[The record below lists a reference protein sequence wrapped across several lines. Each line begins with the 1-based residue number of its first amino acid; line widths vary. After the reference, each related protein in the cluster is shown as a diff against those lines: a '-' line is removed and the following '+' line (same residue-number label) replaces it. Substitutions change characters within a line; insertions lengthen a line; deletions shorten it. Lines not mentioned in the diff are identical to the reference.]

1 MVLLSVLLCL
11 WLVVHWQ
18 IYGGQGRGVFLWR
31 LSVLHHWSCY
41 WSTRP
46 WFFNGDGYT
55 GTSLSSP
62 ELFLWFSVHETY
74 APTILLRRAK
84 TLRKETGNDSYV
96 TQQEVDRRPLGET
109 LQVCLL
115 RLFQLLFGELIISL
129 ISLYMSVL
137 YGLLYMFFV
146 AYPIVYEQEKGYSA
160 CITGLVFIPSPLG
173 SSCPPRALH
182 PSINTILSSHLAEIR
197 VIPMMVSCWAIPID
211 LSIFARTSYPRLD
224 RLLLGFHVGFGFIF
238 LYITTRQITIS
249 LTRTEYQ
256 KLATSA
262 LAAKT
267 FLRSMW
273 GGCTVLFTNQM
284 YARLA
289 YEWATTLLAFIA
301 LARCTSWE
309 LRSASTRNSPQTMR
323 LYLQT
328 PPATLR
334 STVTTCIAYLSK
346 R

>member
-1 MVLLSVLLCL
+1 M
-11 WLVVHWQ
+11 
-18 IYGGQGRGVFLWR
+18 
-31 LSVLHHWSCY
+31 LHHWSCY